1 MKSIAPATG
10 IVCNM
15 CEGTTKVCIVTS
27 PGAACLP
34 CRGHKKKCNLYNKEL
49 VTELREAA
57 KKKKKARKTTA
68 TRSRKKVETP
78 ALPPT
83 SPLTTR
89 SASKLRASR
98 SQTAR
103 SDSTA
108 ALARSSRAASRAAS
122 RAGPSDRGDADPST
136 YEAATQPDV
145 STYDDGMRSEL
156 EALKDEV
163 ALLRRDLTTTGNGRE
178 LEILKEEVAQLK
190 KDTAK
195 MDGDVEKLLQKLSEV
210 QGTLGA
216 LSKTIVR
223 ILVITETN
231 GRGLQRV
238 MAMAGEDEEEEPDS
252 DEEEDEDSDDG
263 NGEE

>member
-1 MKSIAPATG
+1 M
-10 IVCNM
+10 
-15 CEGTTKVCIVTS
+15 
-27 PGAACLP
+27 
-34 CRGHKKKCNLYNKEL
+34 
-49 VTELREAA
+49 
-57 KKKKKARKTTA
+57 
-68 TRSRKKVETP
+68 
-78 ALPPT
+78 
-83 SPLTTR
+83 
-89 SASKLRASR
+89 
-98 SQTAR
+98 
-103 SDSTA
+103 
-108 ALARSSRAASRAAS
+108 
-122 RAGPSDRGDADPST
+122 
-136 YEAATQPDV
+136 
-145 STYDDGMRSEL
+145 
-156 EALKDEV
+156 KDEV